1 MSERPILP
9 LPGTLF
15 CQLQLYPDKLL
26 TLSPHRIAAL
36 TVEEGRAWIT
46 SSGDSADLVLDAGHR
61 LALPGEG
68 KPRLVSAF
76 DTGSCARLRIEFRP
90 ATACWRLRLAGWLL
104 NIGAPYPISIATGE
118 LQ

>member
-76 DTGSCARLRIEFRP
+76 DTDSCARLRIEFRP
-90 ATACWRLRLAGWLL
+90 ATASWRLRLAGWLL
-104 NIGAPYPISIATGE
+104 NIGAPYPNSITTGE